1 MNHHAASPSGLRIA
15 FLMESFPQLPETF
28 ILRQIT
34 GMVDRGHEVTLLPV
48 THNPH
53 RQRQPE
59 VDEYHLLERV
69 IVTPESAGR
78 SLRGAVS
85 LVRTLATATFRAPR
99 ASARYL
105 SALPEVGSLGAPQI
119 AAHLAAHPTPMHFD
133 VIHAHF
139 GPSAR
144 RAALL
149 KRIGA
154 LRGPLVATFHG
165 FDIHVLL
172 RRLPPSIYQPVFDE
186 ADVVSV
192 GSSFMH
198 ERLREIGAP
207 LTTLRTLPMGI
218 PLKHFTYRPRPV
230 PAHDEPVRLIT
241 VGRLTEG
248 KGHTL
253 GLEAIAPIAEE
264 QHLHWDIVG
273 SGDQQ
278 RMLEARVRALNLE
291 SRVTFHGRV
300 PSTEVSRLLGQ
311 AHLYL
316 HTAHRSPDGWVES
329 QGVVLGEAHA
339 VGLPAVAFRSGG
351 IPDTVIDGQTGLLAR
366 EGDVDDLRR
375 AILEMLQR
383 REQWPTMSRDARA
396 HVETTLDLD
405 KLNDQL
411 EALYLDVSARASS

>member
-1 MNHHAASPSGLRIA
+1 
-15 FLMESFPQLPETF
+15 MESFPQLPETF

-34 GMVDRGHEVTLLPV
+34 GMLDRGHEVTLLPV

-59 VDEYHLLERV
+59 VDEYHLLDRV
-69 IVTPESAGR
+69 IRTPESPARSFRGAASLAGR
-78 SLRGAVS
+78 LSRAMLRS
-85 LVRTLATATFRAPR
+85 PR
-99 ASARYL
+99 ASGRYL
-105 SALPEVGSLGAPQI
+105 RALPEVGTLGAPQI
-119 AAHLAAHPTPMHFD
+119 AAHLSTHDTMRFD

-154 LRGPLVATFHG
+154 LHGPLVATFHG

-207 LTTLRTLPMGI
+207 LTKLRTLPMGI
-218 PLKHFTYRPRPV
+218 PLQNFTYRPCPV
-230 PAHDEPVRLIT
+230 PANDQPVRLIT

-248 KGHTL
+248 KGHAL
-253 GLEAIAPIAEE
+253 GLEALGPIA
-264 QHLHWDIVG
+264 QDKHLHWDIVG
-273 SGDQQ
+273 SGDQE
-278 RMLEARVRALNLE
+278 RMLQERVKALGLD

-300 PSTEVSRLLGQ
+300 PSDEVSRLLGQ

-366 EGDVDDLRR
+366 EGDATDLRR
-375 AILEMLQR
+375 ALLEMLNR
-383 REQWPTMSRDARA
+383 REDWPAMSRAARA
-396 HVETTLDLD
+396 HVEATLDLE
-405 KLNDQL
+405 KLNDEL
-411 EALYLDVSARASS
+411 EALYLELSASTSS